1 MDKDTLDYLE
11 SLKEV
16 IEHPKMP
23 TMADEEIWLNM
34 VQTILSN
41 KEGYYHG
48 LDPYVAADMA
58 LTAFKLRFRE
68 G

>member
-1 MDKDTLDYLE
+1 MDYDPYRKNQLE
-11 SLKEV
+11 
-16 IEHPKMP
+16 
-23 TMADEEIWLNM
+23 DIWLNM

-58 LTAFKLRFRE
+58 LTAFKLRFR